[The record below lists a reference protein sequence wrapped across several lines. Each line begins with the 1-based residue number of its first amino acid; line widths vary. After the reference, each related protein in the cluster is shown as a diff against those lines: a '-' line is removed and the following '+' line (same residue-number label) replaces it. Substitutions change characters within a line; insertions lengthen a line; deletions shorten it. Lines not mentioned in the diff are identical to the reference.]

1 MILQEGQPKYC
12 LQDLAVV
19 PAVISDIDSRTEC
32 NPFTPSG
39 KYPIFCAPMNC
50 VTDEANYFKWES
62 HKVQPIIPRT
72 IKYERRLFYL
82 NTSRWVAL
90 SQKEFEKLF
99 TNEEKPYGFD
109 QEFKVCIDTANAH
122 RKSIYASVNKAKKIA
137 SENGYSLIV
146 MVGNIARPDTY
157 EWICE
162 NADVDYVRLNI
173 GSGKGCITASNTG
186 TYYPIASLVS
196 ECADIKHEWEEAM
209 DEFHQFPKS
218 LPKIVCDGGIR
229 GYSDIIVALALGA
242 DYVMIG
248 SLFAA
253 MDESCAEWETN
264 PMTQERTRLYYG
276 MSTKKAQNLINAA
289 LENPKE
295 DFEPKTSEG
304 TFKHLTPLGPVHKW
318 LENFDSYL
326 RSTMSYT
333 DCKDL
338 EDFTSGYVDLVVKST
353 TTIGSVNA

>member
-1 MILQEGQPKYC
+1 MILEGQPKYC
-12 LQDLAVV
+12 LQDLSVV
-19 PAVISDIDSRTEC
+19 PAVISKIDSRTEC
-32 NPFTPSG
+32 NPFTKNG

-50 VTDEANYFKWES
+50 VTDENNYGIWDKE
-62 HKVQPIIPRT
+62 KVQPILPRT
-72 IKYERRLFYL
+72 VKYDKRMTFLML
-82 NTSRWVAL
+82 GSWVAL

-99 TNEEKPYGFD
+99 ADENKPFGFD
-109 QEFKVCIDTANAH
+109 MSYKVCIDTANAH
-122 RKSIYASVNKAKKIA
+122 RKSIYESVNKAKKIA
-137 SENGYSLIV
+137 RDNGYELTI

-162 NADVDYVRLNI
+162 NAEVDYVRLNI

-186 TYYPIASLVS
+186 TYYPIASLVE
-196 ECADIKHEWEEAM
+196 ECATIKHDWEETM

-229 GYSDIIVALALGA
+229 GYADIIVALALGA

-253 MDESCAEWETN
+253 MDESCAELEVN
-264 PMTQERTRLYYG
+264 PQTQERTRLYYG
-276 MSTKKAQNLINAA
+276 MSTKKAQKLINEA
-289 LENPKE
+289 LETPIENFK
-295 DFEPKTSEG
+295 PKTSEG

-318 LENFDSYL
+318 LDNFNSYL
-326 RSTMSYT
+326 CSTMSYT
-333 DCKDL
+333 DCKNL

>member
-1 MILQEGQPKYC
+1 MILEGQPKYC
-12 LQDLAVV
+12 LQDLSVV
-19 PAVISDIDSRTEC
+19 PAVISKINSRNEC
-32 NPFTPSG
+32 NPFTKSG

-50 VTDEANYFKWES
+50 VTDDSNYGIWDAE
-62 HKVQPIIPRT
+62 KVQPILPRT
-72 IKYERRLFYL
+72 VKYNVRKEFLYKGE
-82 NTSRWVAL
+82 WVAL

-99 TNEEKPYGFD
+99 GNDSEPAGFD

-122 RKSIYASVNKAKKIA
+122 RKSIYDSVNKAKKIA
-137 SENGYSLIV
+137 KDNGYSLIV

-162 NADVDYVRLNI
+162 HAEVDYVRLNI

-186 TYYPIASLVS
+186 TYYPIGSLVE
-196 ECADIKHEWEEAM
+196 ECATIKHEWEETM
-209 DEFHQFPKS
+209 EEFHQFPKS

-248 SLFAA
+248 SLFAS
-253 MDESCAEWETN
+253 MDESCAEWEVN
-264 PMTQERTRLYYG
+264 PQTQERTRLYYG
-276 MSTKKAQNLINAA
+276 MSTKKAQKLINEA
-289 LENPKE
+289 LETPIEN
-295 DFEPKTSEG
+295 FEPKTSEG

-318 LENFDSYL
+318 LDNFNSYL

-333 DCKDL
+333 DCKNL